1 MDLANNKLLM
11 ALGLS
16 LVALIWSFIS
26 LILGYNNATLAGL
39 VVAATGLI
47 ITFFQ
52 YQSET
57 KEHAK
62 LIDELGQQ
70 AAHVPEGEHAYEA
83 LAQLY
88 VRAAPIWA
96 EQIDH
101 TIAESTKAITG
112 MSEKFVEIS
121 QSLQTTIQMTGVDP
135 ADGEA
140 FNSRSKIKETADEIQ
155 EELKE
160 VIAALKDIVALKSA
174 SLAKIIELDSYTS
187 ELTKMAESVQQVADQ
202 TNLLALNAAIE
213 SARAGEAGRGF
224 AVVADEV
231 RKLAKQ
237 SGETGQEI
245 KEKVS
250 NISNSVSEVLKEAT
264 EASKKEEEL
273 INTSD
278 HVIHEVIEQ
287 HKFTTYILSEAD
299 TRMINMS
306 RHVKD
311 EISAIIMDMQFQD
324 RVCQILSHVSDNL
337 NTLQRQIESG
347 EMSYSNFCIF
357 GDKQAE
363 EFINALTNNYTTKEE
378 LDIHDQTHDK
388 ETSSTEDEDDD
399 VLLF

>member
-1 MDLANNKLLM
+1 MSRLLL

-16 LVALIWSFIS
+16 IAALVWSFITS
-26 LILGYNNATLAGL
+26 VLGYNTATMAGL
-39 VVAATGLI
+39 IVTAIGLVYI
-47 ITFFQ
+47 FFQ
-52 YQSET
+52 HQSDTRKQNALLEELREKAET
-57 KEHAK
+57 
-62 LIDELGQQ
+62 
-70 AAHVPEGEHAYEA
+70 VPEGEKAYEA

-88 VRAAPIWA
+88 LRAAPIWA

-101 TIAESTKAITG
+101 TVAESTRAITD

-160 VIAALKDIVALKSA
+160 VVVALKDIVALKSA
-174 SLAKIIELDSYTS
+174 SLAKIVELDSYTS

-237 SGETGQEI
+237 SGETGEEI

-264 EASKKEEEL
+264 DASKKEEEL
-273 INTSD
+273 IKTSD

-287 HKFTTYILSEAD
+287 HKFTTYSLSEAD
-299 TRMINMS
+299 TLMINMS
-306 RHVKD
+306 RHVRD
-311 EISAIIMDMQFQD
+311 EISAIIIDMQFQD
-324 RVCQILSHVSDNL
+324 RVSQILSHVSDNL

-347 EMSYSNFCIF
+347 EMSYSNFCIL

-378 LDIHDQTHDK
+378 LDIHDQMHDK

-399 VLLF
+399 VLFF